1 MATLSGVHT
10 PDRRWSDRSYLRHR
24 AVEPAQFARVEEYTQ
39 APGGRRVRLT
49 AADGFDVEVLPDRAM
64 DLGNVLFRGVPLG
77 FSTPALTAA
86 GPAGGVEGFARRFG
100 AGLLTTCGL
109 DQYGRP
115 NHDGGQ
121 DLPQHGTAS
130 ELVATGVRTAAEWR
144 DGKYTLEVAGWMRQW
159 RLFGEDLLW
168 ERTISVEL
176 GGNRLRVR
184 DAIANA
190 GFAPW
195 PHMVLYHMNFGY
207 PLIDAGT
214 TVTVPAGT
222 ADPEPRDEWARS
234 GLESWGTIPA
244 PRPNQP
250 ERVFRHHLDP
260 AGSGEI
266 IVRNAGLGI
275 SAALTVDPR
284 ALPEVFQWVS
294 ARSGTYALGIE
305 PGTTATMEGR
315 ADARARGLL
324 TELHPGETR
333 YYDLDLTV
341 TFDH

>member
-1 MATLSGVHT
+1 MDTAA
-10 PDRRWSDRSYLRHR
+10 PRWSDRTYLRHR
-24 AVEPAQFARVEEYTQ
+24 AVDPAQFARVDEYTLT
-39 APGGRRVRLT
+39 PGGRRLRLT
-49 AADGFDVEVLPDRAM
+49 AADGFDVEVLPDRGM
-64 DLGNVLFRGVPLG
+64 DLGNVSFRGVPLG
-77 FSTPALTAA
+77 FSTPALAA
-86 GPAGGVEGFARRFG
+86 PGSAGGAEGFGRRFG

-109 DQYGRP
+109 DQYGLP
-115 NHDGGQ
+115 NQDAGQ
-121 DLPQHGTAS
+121 DLPQHGRAS
-130 ELVATGVRTAAEWR
+130 ELAATGVRSAAEWR
-144 DGKYTLEVAGWMRQW
+144 DGQYTLEVAGWMRQW

-168 ERTISVEL
+168 ERTISIEL
-176 GGNRLRVR
+176 GGATLRIR

-207 PLIDAGT
+207 PLVDSGT
-214 TVTVPAGT
+214 TVTMPGGGSG
-222 ADPEPRDEWARS
+222 PEPRDEWARA
-234 GLESWGTIPA
+234 GMESWSTIPA
-244 PRPNQP
+244 PTPNVT

-266 IVRNAGLGI
+266 IVQNPDLGI

-315 ADARARGLL
+315 ADARAHGLL

-341 TFDH
+341 SLDR